1 MYCEKED
8 DGKRRRCRKAVQR
21 RHRRPSFFHYFFRF
35 SFLVLRALSWRR
47 EAAPLVYRQGT
58 SNSQMGVLLP
68 FWGVTLAV
76 LVNVL

>member
-8 DGKRRRCRKAVQR
+8 DGKRRRCRKSGSASTS
-21 RHRRPSFFHYFFRF
+21 PPIILFTFFRF

-58 SNSQMGVLLP
+58 SNSQMAIFTCQFCDDFKLKI
-68 FWGVTLAV
+68 
-76 LVNVL
+76 